1 MFTATL
7 LFLLILALIAFSI
20 RERTRLR
27 ASRFR
32 NLKSWEL
39 EPRPTPL
46 SEAMLSLLGV
56 AGGVYL
62 ALIMLFTF
70 LEVSLPNKIKLGGV
84 EVEPLAAFAIGLAIV
99 QPFVLRLWEMV
110 RETLRGRGK
119 GV

>member
-1 MFTATL
+1 MITATL
-7 LFLLILALIAFSI
+7 LFLLTLALIAFSI
-20 RERTRLR
+20 RERIKLQ

-32 NLKSWEL
+32 SHKSWEL
-39 EPRPTPL
+39 EPRATPL
-46 SEAMLSLLGV
+46 SEAVLNLIGI

-70 LEVSLPNKIKLGGV
+70 LEVSLPNKISLGGV

-99 QPFVLRLWEMV
+99 QPFILRLWEMI
-110 RETLRGRGK
+110 RERLRSQGK